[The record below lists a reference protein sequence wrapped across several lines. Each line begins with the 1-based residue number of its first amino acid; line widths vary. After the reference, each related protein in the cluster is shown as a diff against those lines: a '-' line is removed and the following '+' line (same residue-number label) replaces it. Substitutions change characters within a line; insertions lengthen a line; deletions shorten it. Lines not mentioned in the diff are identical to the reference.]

1 MSNIRNNKKP
11 ISTSK
16 QMYFWILFFSWVFI
30 CLLTMGLL
38 NSFFQ
43 PESGYVEGHVEEG
56 TEWFEEYDEIRS
68 TLNGRTYI
76 RDEYRC
82 FAYLN
87 YTYSVNGDIYYG
99 SNGQPVEYTLSKSSN
114 SCINHALEYYSSS
127 FNISVWYYP
136 DDPANS
142 RLTEDVEE
150 ITDTLVCCCFF
161 QFFIGLFMIYFVM
174 YRINN
179 NHDTPISF
187 DNNSSTT
194 QTMAAVTLEKR
205 DNDSN
210 LVLVIFKKIIGLFLI
225 IFSTLPLYIVYE
237 ANTKP
242 TVNAGGDLSIPF
254 TCCGILGVIIGLVLI
269 FSSKRSKYEE
279 VPIVLI
285 NEKIKTKISKT
296 DDKLPPKDEWWDT
309 SSENKQ

>member
-1 MSNIRNNKKP
+1 MSNIRNNTKP
-11 ISTSK
+11 ITASK
-16 QMYFWILFFSWVFI
+16 QRYFWILFFPWVFF

-43 PESGYVEGHVEEG
+43 PEAGYVEGHVEEG

-68 TLNGRTYI
+68 TLNGRTYT

-87 YTYSVNGDIYYG
+87 YTYTVNGDIYFG

-114 SCINHALEYYSSS
+114 SCINYALEYYSSS

-142 RLTEDVEE
+142 RLTEDVQE
-150 ITDTLVCCCFF
+150 ITDTLACCFCF
-161 QFFIGLFMIYFVM
+161 QFFIGLIMIYFVM
-174 YRINN
+174 YRTNK
-179 NHDTPISF
+179 HDATTSF

-194 QTMAAVTLEKR
+194 QSMAAVTLEKR
-205 DNDSN
+205 DNTSN
-210 LVLVIFKKIIGLFLI
+210 LALVIFKKIIGLFFI
-225 IFSTLPLYIVYE
+225 TFSILPLYIVYE

-242 TVNAGGDLSIPF
+242 TVDAGGDLSIPF
-254 TCCGILGVIIGLVLI
+254 TCCGLFGIIIGLMLI
-269 FSSKRSKYEE
+269 FSSKRRKYEE
-279 VPIVLI
+279 IPIVLT
-285 NEKIKTKISKT
+285 NEKVEATISKT
-296 DDKLPPKDEWWDT
+296 NNKLSSNDEWWDT